1 MLWSKLIMSGPFVG
15 QQYKTVGQQQQKGWS
30 TN

>member
-1 MLWSKLIMSGPFVG
+1 LSGQFVG
-15 QQYKTVGQQQQKGWS
+15 QQYKKVDQQNKKVGQQQQKGLS